1 MPWNTIV
8 WRLDTPKSPEK
19 CIFFSKGEL
28 NCKGES
34 SGEKILNEDI
44 NHDILN
50 EIASNN
56 LDKNDSQ
63 GRFATFLY
71 KLDL

>member
-1 MPWNTIV
+1 MKYNSMKIGYAQISRKV
-8 WRLDTPKSPEK
+8 Y
-19 CIFFSKGEL
+19 FFSKREL

-34 SGEKILNEDI
+34 CGEKILNEGI
-44 NHDILN
+44 NHDTLN

-63 GRFATFLY
+63 GRFATFFY

>member
-1 MPWNTIV
+1 MKYNSMKVGYAQISRKV
-8 WRLDTPKSPEK
+8 N
-19 CIFFSKGEL
+19 FFSKWEL

-34 SGEKILNEDI
+34 CGEKILNEGI
-44 NHDILN
+44 NHDTLN
-50 EIASNN
+50 EIAFNN

-63 GRFATFLY
+63 GRFATFFY